1 MDDDY
6 EDVPASPIRRLEKR
20 ISHVEKT
27 SSSEVNKL
35 IEQII
40 ELIKSN
46 HMVISEVVKSDAELR
61 NEISKVP
68 GKIDQLISSMNEFL
82 DLHKASAADGKI
94 AGLSKD
100 AMQPLASKMEELVNY
115 TKRSMETNQA
125 LLSSMGTIENRLK
138 RVYTHSR
145 YEPSGRQ

>member
-6 EDVPASPIRRLEKR
+6 DDVPASPIRRLEKR
-20 ISHVEKT
+20 ITQVEKT

-46 HMVISEVVKSDAELR
+46 HMIITEVVKSDAELR

-82 DLHKASAADGKI
+82 DLHKASNGK

-100 AMQPLASKMEELVNY
+100 FMKPLASKMEELVDC
-115 TKRSMETNQA
+115 TKKSMETNQA

-138 RVYTHSR
+138 RVYTQRNS
-145 YEPSGRQ
+145 PLGRQ

>member
-1 MDDDY
+1 MNDDY

-20 ISHVEKT
+20 ISQVEKT
-27 SSSEVNKL
+27 SSSDFSRL

-46 HMVISEVVKSDAELR
+46 QVIVADVVKSDAELR

-68 GKIDQLISSMNEFL
+68 GKIDQLISSMNDFL
-82 DLHKASAADGKI
+82 DLRKSSAAGI
-94 AGLSKD
+94 SKD
-100 AMQPLASKMEELVNY
+100 MMQSLTSKMEELVDC
-115 TKRSMETNQA
+115 TKRSMEANQT

-138 RVYTHSR
+138 RVYTQSR
-145 YEPSGRQ
+145 YSSLGRQ